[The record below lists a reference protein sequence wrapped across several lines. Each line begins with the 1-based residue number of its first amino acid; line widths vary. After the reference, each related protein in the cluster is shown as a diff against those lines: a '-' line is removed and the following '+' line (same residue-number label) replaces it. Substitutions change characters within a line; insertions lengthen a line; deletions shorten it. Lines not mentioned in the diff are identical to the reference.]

1 MTGPDRNR
9 KEEMNKARNPKQ
21 KIIKL
26 LGGIPEHVPD
36 WSKPILR
43 PFSRIYSKVYRQV
56 YSSIKD
62 EKLVK
67 TPMGPLIYV
76 NYRDSV
82 EREIANGTYER
93 KYIDLFCSKI
103 KEGDVV
109 IDVGAYIGIFSLI
122 AAGRV
127 GSTGRVYAFEP
138 VPRSYDRLMRN
149 IGVNEVR
156 NIKGYNLG
164 LSDKNETLP
173 INVPEEI
180 PAEATLYECS
190 ATEIAK
196 GTEIRKDIVQAR
208 LISFDWLYDNEGLSK
223 VNVVKIDAEGAE
235 LKVLK
240 GMGNTIRSSS
250 LELFI
255 EIFPPLIERIGG
267 SLEELI
273 TFLTELRFRS
283 IYSTES
289 DSGIGMNVNSV
300 NEVAEFIRNGGHNF
314 ILTKNGH

>member
-1 MTGPDRNR
+1 MTRRGKNR

-21 KIIKL
+21 KMVRL

-43 PFSRIYSKVYRQV
+43 PFSDIYSKVYRRV

-62 EKLVK
+62 EKLVR

-93 KYIDLFCSKI
+93 KYIDLFSSKI

-109 IDVGAYIGIFSLI
+109 IDVGAYVGIFSLI

-138 VPRSYDRLMRN
+138 VPRSHERLMRN
-149 IGVNEVR
+149 IGVNEAR
-156 NIKGYNLG
+156 NIKAYNLG

-173 INVPEEI
+173 ISVPEQM
-180 PAEATLYECS
+180 PAEATLYECC
-190 ATEIAK
+190 ATEISK
-196 GTEIRKDIVQAR
+196 GIDMRKDIVQAKLRPFDRFYDSER
-208 LISFDWLYDNEGLSK
+208 LNK
-223 VNVVKIDAEGAE
+223 VNVIKIDAEGAE

-240 GMGNTIRSSS
+240 GMGHTIKSNR
-250 LELFI
+250 LELFV
-255 EIFPPLIERIGG
+255 EIFPPLVERIGG
-267 SLEELI
+267 SLGELI
-273 TFLTELRFRS
+273 TFLTELRFSS

-289 DSGIGMNVNSV
+289 DSEIGMSVDSV
-300 NEVAEFIRNGGHNF
+300 NEVVEFVANGGHNF
-314 ILTKNGH
+314 ILSKKGY